1 MRIGVT
7 YDLRSDYLALGMS
20 EEDAAEFDAEI
31 TIASICRALAG
42 LGHVP
47 VRIGNVA
54 ALTQKLAQGERWDAV
69 FNICEGVTGFAGE
82 AQVPSSREEFGIPS
96 NFFDPSTLPVPLYK

>member
-7 YDLRSDYLALGMS
+7 YDLRADYLALGMS
-20 EEDAAEFDAEI
+20 EEDTAEFDAEI

-54 ALTQKLAQGERWDAV
+54 VLTQRLAQGERWDGV
-69 FNICEGVTGFAGE
+69 FNIREGITGFARA
-82 AQVPSSREEFGIPS
+82 AQVPCILEAFGMPCIFS
-96 NFFDPSTLPVPLYK
+96 DA